1 MERCLSSSK
10 QALATQW
17 ASFKALT
24 FKHPATPLTATVGS
38 LVGLGGL
45 HLFQSLFERVEASS
59 MILIGST
66 AALAT
71 LLFAAPAAPLGVPY
85 NTLCGHTV
93 SISIALCFH
102 WVQLAIGVDFGAHI
116 IAPSVAIGAMT
127 HLKVVNPP
135 AAAAA
140 FIFLTSAK
148 AQSQPLHG
156 AFFLVAPALV
166 GCVWALFVQCSL
178 AWLIPKFKSSC
189 KSGGAPS
196 RGASKTP
203 KRRTVNVDIVD
214 PAVATCIIEA
224 VEGAAYVG
232 DPLDFLIETL
242 EKDRARMRK
251 QASAVLKAMGMA
263 GGRKQQLTGAERDND
278 AAMRIQRA
286 ARVLIAA
293 KRIEGVDAATR
304 PASSIDAVGGPALV
318 QPDEERGG
326 WVPWLQA

>member
-1 MERCLSSSK
+1 MCSK
-10 QALATQW
+10 EALVTQW
-17 ASFKALT
+17 TSFKALT

-93 SISIALCFH
+93 SICIALCFH

-166 GCVWALFVQCSL
+166 GCIWALFVQFSL
-178 AWLIPKFKSSC
+178 AWLIAKFKSSC
-189 KSGGAPS
+189 TRGRATSRSATKKSKQLS
-196 RGASKTP
+196 
-203 KRRTVNVDIVD
+203 VNVDIVD
-214 PAVATCIIEA
+214 PTVAACIIQA

-232 DPLDFLIETL
+232 DPLDYLIETL
-242 EKDRARMRK
+242 QKDRARMR
-251 QASAVLKAMGMA
+251 QQVSAVLQAMRVV
-263 GGRKQQLTGAERDND
+263 GGQKQLLTDAERQSD
-278 AAMRIQRA
+278 AARRIQRA

-293 KRIEGVDAATR
+293 RRIEGVNAATR
-304 PASSIDAVGGPALV
+304 PTSSIDAE
-318 QPDEERGG
+318 QPDEERGA
-326 WVPWLQA
+326 WVPWLHA